1 MELTLSDQQRAAISA
16 NPGQPL
22 AMDDERTQ
30 TQYVLVRAE
39 LFRRLQQLAYDDSDV
54 TPEEM
59 LAAAARVFA
68 EDDDWDAP
76 GMDDHN
82 SSPQA
87 P

>member
-1 MELTLSDQQRAAISA
+1 MELSLSDQQRAAISA

-22 AMDDERTQ
+22 TIDDDRTQ

-39 LFRRLQQLAYDDSDV
+39 LFRRLQQLAYDDSDL

-59 LAAAARVFA
+59 LAAAARVWP

-76 GMDDHN
+76 GMDEYD
-82 SSPQA
+82 SSRPSS
-87 P
+87 